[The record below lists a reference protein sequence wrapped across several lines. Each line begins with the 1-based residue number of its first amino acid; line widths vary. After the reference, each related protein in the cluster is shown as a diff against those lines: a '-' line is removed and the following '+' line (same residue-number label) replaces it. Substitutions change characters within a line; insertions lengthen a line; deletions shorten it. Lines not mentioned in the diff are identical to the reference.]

1 MVQEGAYGAS
11 LARLAKARS
20 GVKMLWQH
28 DPTRPIGVWDE
39 VREDGRGL
47 CVKGRLLLEVQAARE
62 AHVLLQAGAIDGLS
76 IGYRTLRSEAKGG
89 RRLLHEIE
97 LWEVSLVTFPMLP
110 EARVRAECR
119 AGPGGGPGAGA
130 GGELPRGQG
139 RCWREAAGEN
149 WRHQGKSSMAK
160 VESEARAGTAAPGM
174 GPHMEVKA
182 AVSGFLGEFN
192 AFQSDIKAKL
202 QEQESRLAMLDRK
215 SIAMNR
221 PPLARAAETETPH
234 KKAFAAYL
242 RSGDDDGLRGLTVE
256 EKALS
261 TAVAADGGYLVDP
274 VTASQIV
281 GVLRSSASIRTIA
294 NVVTV
299 EASAFDVLVDHT
311 DIGVGLGDRDRRR
324 SRETG
329 TPQVDRIS
337 IPLHELS
344 ALPKASQRLLDDSAF
359 DVEGWLA
366 QRIAD
371 KFSRAEASAFISG
384 DGTDKPTGFLNYPKV
399 DNDLFAWGSL
409 GYVPTGADGD
419 FDAAEPADAIVDLV
433 YALGARYRAN
443 ATFVMNSKTAGAVR
457 KMKDADGRFLWSD
470 GLAAGEPAR
479 LMGYP
484 VLIAEDMPDIASGA
498 FAIAY
503 GDFRAGYTVAERPDL
518 RILRDPFSAKPH
530 VLFYAT
536 KRIGG
541 DVSDFAAIKLLK
553 FASA

>member
-1 MVQEGAYGAS
+1 MQ
-11 LARLAKARS
+11 K
-20 GVKMLWQH
+20 
-28 DPTRPIGVWDE
+28 
-39 VREDGRGL
+39 
-47 CVKGRLLLEVQAARE
+47 
-62 AHVLLQAGAIDGLS
+62 
-76 IGYRTLRSEAKGG
+76 
-89 RRLLHEIE
+89 
-97 LWEVSLVTFPMLP
+97 P
-110 EARVRAECR
+110 ETESRAET
-119 AGPGGGPGAGA
+119 
-130 GGELPRGQG
+130 
-139 RCWREAAGEN
+139 
-149 WRHQGKSSMAK
+149 
-160 VESEARAGTAAPGM
+160 VAPGQS
-174 GPHMEVKA
+174 PQMEVKA
-182 AVSGFLGEFN
+182 ALTGFLGEFN
-192 AFQSDIKAKL
+192 AFQSEIKAKL
-202 QEQESRLAMLDRK
+202 QEQETRLTMLDRK

-221 PPLARAAETETPH
+221 PPLARGAEPDTPH

-256 EKALS
+256 GKALS

-274 VTASQIV
+274 QTASQIV
-281 GVLRSSASIRTIA
+281 GVLRSSASIRSIA
-294 NVVTV
+294 NVVQV

-311 DIGVGLGDRDRRR
+311 DIGAGWASETAERT
-324 SRETG
+324 ETG

-371 KFSRAEASAFISG
+371 KFGRAEAAAFVAG
-384 DGTDKPTGFLNYPKV
+384 DGSDKPTGFLSHPKV
-399 DNDLFAWGSL
+399 DNEIWAWGSL
-409 GYVPTGADGD
+409 GYVPTGVEGD
-419 FDAAEPADAIVDLV
+419 FDAADPADAIVDLV
-433 YALGARYRAN
+433 YSLGARYRAN

-457 KMKDADGRFLWSD
+457 KMKDADGRFLWTD
-470 GLAAGEPAR
+470 GLAAGEPTR

-484 VLIAEDMPDIASGA
+484 VLVAEDMPDIAAGA
-498 FAIAY
+498 YAIAY

-536 KRIGG
+536 KRVGG